1 MKTLIIASAVAAAV
15 LTGCGGHDSSE
26 TKTSTITQS
35 PVTVTN
41 TPTTKVEVSPT
52 ETKVVQPTDT
62 VTAPTQTVT
71 ETP

>member
-1 MKTLIIASAVAAAV
+1 MTRILALAAVTAAV
-15 LTGCGGHDSSE
+15 LSGCSHNTADD
-26 TKTSTITQS
+26 TKTSTITQP

-41 TPTTKVEVSPT
+41 TPTSTTKVAPT

-71 ETP
+71 QTP

>member
-1 MKTLIIASAVAAAV
+1 MKKLAIAFAVLAAI
-15 LTGCGGHDSSE
+15 LTGCGNQGSD
-26 TKTSTITQS
+26 TKTSTITQP

-41 TPTTKVEVSPT
+41 TPTSTTKVSPT

>member
-1 MKTLIIASAVAAAV
+1 MKKLAAALAIAALTVAA
-15 LTGCGGHDSSE
+15 CGHDDSDA
-26 TKTSTITQS
+26 KTSTITQP

-41 TPTTKVEVSPT
+41 TPTSTVKVSPT

>member
-1 MKTLIIASAVAAAV
+1 MKPLIIAAAV
-15 LTGCGGHDSSE
+15 LASILTGCGNESSDV
-26 TKTSTITQS
+26 KTSTITQP

-41 TPTTKVEVSPT
+41 TPTKTTEVSPT

>member
-15 LTGCGGHDSSE
+15 LTGCGHDDSE
-26 TKTSTITQS
+26 TKTSTITQP

-52 ETKVVQPTDT
+52 ETKVIQPTDT

>member
-1 MKTLIIASAVAAAV
+1 MKPLMIALFVAAAV
-15 LTGCGGHDSSE
+15 LSGCGSKDAD
-26 TKTSTITQS
+26 TVTTTITQP

-41 TPTTKVEVSPT
+41 TPTSTVEVSPT
-52 ETKVVQPTDT
+52 ETSVVQPTDT

>member
-1 MKTLIIASAVAAAV
+1 
-15 LTGCGGHDSSE
+15 
-26 TKTSTITQS
+26 
-35 PVTVTN
+35 
-41 TPTTKVEVSPT
+41 VSPT